1 MARQKVFSTLVI
13 TWVAMLSLAMFL
25 VAGRVMAQGSPADY
39 IFLVASGFV
48 CDSADSATCPAVV
61 KSANGDSYELSGAGT
76 LNTQSKSVT
85 AAGTFA
91 HKSSSGMVLE
101 TGVWIAS
108 ELVSFDSYGIAP
120 GAFMG
125 GGRAFGPPPFGPMR
139 LRMFS
144 GPMPAGGLAA
154 FRIRLLPIWG
164 LPRSATL
171 QVNCAMGKV
180 PPEHPV
186 EGIRLAFDGGGVE
199 FDEEVS
205 GRTLFLLTRPG
216 ASAASKAPAAED
228 DTNLAPAEAE
238 Q

>member
-91 HKSSSGMVLE
+91 HKSPSGMALE
-101 TGVWIAS
+101 TGIWVAS
-108 ELVSFDSYGIAP
+108 ELVRFDSYGVAP
-120 GAFMG
+120 GAFML